1 MARCRAAIDGVL
13 LLDKP
18 SGMSSN
24 TALQKARRLYDAAKA
39 GHTGTL
45 DPLASGL
52 LPLCFGEATKFAGE
66 LLTAD
71 KSYRATVRF
80 GIRTSTGD
88 AEGEVLSEQD
98 ANVDREAL
106 CALLPRFRGEV
117 EQLPPRFSA
126 LKYKGRNYYE
136 YARAGIDI
144 PREPRR
150 VRIHE
155 LEAEACE
162 PARCVLHVHCS
173 KGTYIRT
180 LAEDLGEALGCGA
193 HLLALSRIAIGRFSL
208 GEACSLE
215 DLGAMGEEERRRRL
229 LPVDALLSQLPE
241 RRLAEEDAV
250 RIARGQALDAGDAEE
265 GSLRLYDGRGLFMG
279 VGEVRSGRLHPRRL
293 IATRTT
299 AIA

>member
-1 MARCRAAIDGVL
+1 MVRYRAAIDGVL
-13 LLDKP
+13 LLDKA

-24 TALQKARRLYDAAKA
+24 AALQKARRLYDAVKA

-66 LLTAD
+66 LLSAD
-71 KSYRATVRF
+71 KAYRATVRF

-88 AEGEVLSEQD
+88 AEGEVLSERD
-98 ANVDREAL
+98 ANVEKEQL
-106 CALLPRFRGEV
+106 HALLPRFRGEV
-117 EQLPPRFSA
+117 EQLPPLYSA

-150 VRIHE
+150 ICIHE
-155 LEAEACE
+155 LEPEAFE
-162 PARCVLHVHCS
+162 PAQCVLRVRCS

-180 LAEDLGEALGCGA
+180 LAEDIGEALGCGA
-193 HLLALSRIAIGRFSL
+193 HLLALSRIAIGRFELDQAS
-208 GEACSLE
+208 SLE
-215 DLGAMGEEERRRRL
+215 DLGVMDEQERRRRL
-229 LPVDALLSQLPE
+229 LPVDALLSGLPE

-250 RIARGQALDAGDAEE
+250 RIACGQALDAGDAQE
-265 GSLRLYDGRGLFMG
+265 GSLRLYDERGLFMG
-279 VGEVRSGRLHPRRL
+279 VGEVRQGRLHPRRL
-293 IATRTT
+293 IATRTG